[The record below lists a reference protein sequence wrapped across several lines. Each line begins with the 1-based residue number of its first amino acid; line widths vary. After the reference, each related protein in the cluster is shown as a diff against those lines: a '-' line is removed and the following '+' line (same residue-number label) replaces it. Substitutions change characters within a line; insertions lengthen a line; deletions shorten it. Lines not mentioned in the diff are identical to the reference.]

1 MNRQAGFWH
10 IFLGGPASEMLGAFA
25 IGVLVVAVGGNLLYD
40 LLMGATLH
48 WRTVGTT
55 LLASVLM
62 TAGAYG
68 LYRRG
73 QRRTRVEVAVDESQ
87 QAPARR
93 GLIWLFGPNYAHVL
107 NALAHH
113 QAGGG
118 GEHCWLIMQDTPIIQ
133 DAFQRCTAALVE
145 ADLSARLYPVYIRNL
160 DAQAAYRAVRTIVR
174 RELEEVGLAPD
185 DVIADITSGTKPLT
199 AGMVLAALTGGVAL
213 EYVQS
218 QRDAQG
224 QVIDGT
230 QQVTLLDMDFYL
242 APDRLSS
249 DKDQRKAS
257 KP

>member
-1 MNRQAGFWH
+1 
-10 IFLGGPASEMLGAFA
+10 
-25 IGVLVVAVGGNLLYD
+25 
-40 LLMGATLH
+40 LH
-48 WRTVGTT
+48 WRAVGTT

-62 TAGAYG
+62 TGAAYG
-68 LYRRG
+68 LYRRA
-73 QRRTRVEVAVDESQ
+73 QQHARIEVAVDESQ
-87 QAPARR
+87 LAPARR
-93 GLIWLFGPNYAHVL
+93 GLIWLFGPNYAHLL

-118 GEHCWLIMQDTPIIQ
+118 GEHCWLIMQDTPVIQ

-145 ADLSARLYPVYIRNL
+145 VELTTRVYPVYIRDL

-174 RELEEVGLAPD
+174 RELAEVDLAPE

-224 QVIDGT
+224 RVVDGT

-242 APDRLSS
+242 AQEWPSS
-249 DKDQRKAS
+249 DS
-257 KP
+257 